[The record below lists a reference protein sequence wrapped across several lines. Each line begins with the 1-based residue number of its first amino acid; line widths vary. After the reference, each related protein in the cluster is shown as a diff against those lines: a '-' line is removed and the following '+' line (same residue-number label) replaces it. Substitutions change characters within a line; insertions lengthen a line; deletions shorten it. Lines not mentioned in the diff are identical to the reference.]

1 MVTATSITREA
12 PFLEDFRRRLLQ
24 GAFDLTKQAQPG
36 TTPRTIAG
44 LDALQTGAMDQYAR
58 SLGIDPKTGMP
69 TGTGAQFQP
78 YFDAGIG
85 ALSQATKQFDPSQK

>member
-36 TTPRTIAG
+36 TTPRDIAG
-44 LDALQTGAMDQYAR
+44 LDVLQTGAMDQYAR
-58 SLGIDPKTGMP
+58 SKNGNAHGYRSAVSTL
-69 TGTGAQFQP
+69 F
-78 YFDAGIG
+78 
-85 ALSQATKQFDPSQK
+85 